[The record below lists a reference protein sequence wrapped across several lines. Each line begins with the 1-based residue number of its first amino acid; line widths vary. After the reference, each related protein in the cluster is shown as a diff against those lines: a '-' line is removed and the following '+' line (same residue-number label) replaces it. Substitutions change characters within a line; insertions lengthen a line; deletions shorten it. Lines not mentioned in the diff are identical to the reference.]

1 MQQYDVVVIGAGP
14 AGGGIAVSLAQAGK
28 QVAMIEADGVG
39 GVCPLRGCNPK
50 KVLMSGSE
58 AVETARHLEGKGIT
72 GRPVINWPELDAF
85 KRSFVAPVSSRAEK
99 SYQSYGI
106 NIIHG
111 RAEFT
116 GPNSVQV
123 NEQLLKAE
131 TICICTGYVPN
142 IPKIPGIGHT
152 ITSDDFLTMH
162 TLPRHMVFMGGGF
175 IAFEFAHMVARAGAR
190 ATVLVRSNRAL
201 RGFDGILVDKLIEAS
216 FEAGIDVRLNTPVES
231 FEKHEDG
238 ISVNT
243 RKITF
248 EADAVINCSGRVPA
262 LEGLGLDKAGIKAAK
277 DGIPVNEHMQ
287 CLTAPHIYAVGDVAS
302 TPYALTPTASY
313 EADIAARNILEPGS
327 ATINLRG
334 VPSVVFTLPPLARI
348 GLTQEQ
354 ADMEKI
360 PYKIVENELVDWF
373 PWQRLGEKH
382 GGCRILVDENGQ
394 KVLGAHIL
402 GHHAEELANTF
413 ALIIRHGIPLEK
425 LRDTLWTYPTS
436 GYYIKYMF

>member
-1 MQQYDVVVIGAGP
+1 
-14 AGGGIAVSLAQAGK
+14 
-28 QVAMIEADGVG
+28 
-39 GVCPLRGCNPK
+39 
-50 KVLMSGSE
+50 
-58 AVETARHLEGKGIT
+58 
-72 GRPVINWPELDAF
+72 
-85 KRSFVAPVSSRAEK
+85 
-99 SYQSYGI
+99 
-106 NIIHG
+106 
-111 RAEFT
+111 
-116 GPNSVQV
+116 
-123 NEQLLKAE
+123 
-131 TICICTGYVPN
+131 
-142 IPKIPGIGHT
+142 
-152 ITSDDFLTMH
+152 
-162 TLPRHMVFMGGGF
+162 MVFMGGGF